1 MSVSSM
7 LKRTC
12 LLLGMVLG
20 LCATSLGVAAAQSEA
35 PATGVKQITTQ
46 FSGSVSP
53 AGAVLDN
60 KTGKIIGEIDRG
72 GVVYNNQGSAVGSV
86 DDNGTVRNKAGVV
99 VAQVAKTN
107 KLAGVAFLLEK

>member
-1 MSVSSM
+1 M

-12 LLLGMVLG
+12 LLSGMALG
-20 LCATSLGVAAAQSEA
+20 LCAASLGVAASQPEA
-35 PATGVKQITTQ
+35 DSAGVKQITTQ

-86 DDNGTVRNKAGVV
+86 DDNGLVRNKAGTP

-107 KLAGVAFLLEK
+107 KLAGVAFLLEQ